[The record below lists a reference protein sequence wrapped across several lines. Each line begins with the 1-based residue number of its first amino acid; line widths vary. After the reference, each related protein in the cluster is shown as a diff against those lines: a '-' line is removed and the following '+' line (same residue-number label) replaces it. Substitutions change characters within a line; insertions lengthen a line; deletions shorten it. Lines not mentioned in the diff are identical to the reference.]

1 MAQQPLEIILLR
13 QWATHLAIPIWIAGM
28 DGNLIF
34 YNEPA
39 EALLGIRFDE
49 AGEMPL
55 DQLSEIFNIADTDG
69 SPIPPDEIP
78 LGIAL
83 MRRRPAHRAL
93 RYRAL
98 DGVWHDAE
106 ITAFPIEG
114 QGGRELG
121 AVALIWKL
129 P

>member
-1 MAQQPLEIILLR
+1 MAQQPIEIILLR

-39 EALLGIRFDE
+39 EALLGVRFDE

-55 DQLSEIFNIADTDG
+55 DQLSEIFSIADTDG
-69 SPIPPDEIP
+69 SSIPPEEIP
-78 LGIAL
+78 LGVAL
-83 MRRRPAHRAL
+83 MRRRPAHRIL

-106 ITAFPIEG
+106 VTAFPIEG

-129 P
+129 A